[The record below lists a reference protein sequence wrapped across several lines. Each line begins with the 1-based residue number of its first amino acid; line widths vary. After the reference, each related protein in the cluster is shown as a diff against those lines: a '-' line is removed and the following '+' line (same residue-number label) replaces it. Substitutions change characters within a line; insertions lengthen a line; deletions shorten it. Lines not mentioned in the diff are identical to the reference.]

1 MSDLAA
7 NEFPFFFLT
16 HLWTTPLDPSPIFS
30 LVSYFSAKSST
41 CSKLLCMDD
50 DDSTSMLN

>member
-7 NEFPFFFLT
+7 NEFPFFFLM